1 MARPHAERPPST
13 RKRMFWM
20 LLITV
25 LVFGGVFAAW
35 AAIQAMMNSF
45 FDDMPQ
51 PPVAVATFDARAEQW
66 SGRLEAVGT
75 LVAVNGT
82 DVTTEAGGVVQKI
95 AFEAGQPVAA
105 GSLLVELNSAAELA
119 TLEAM
124 EASAKLAAVQAERWR
139 ALGTDQLVS
148 QAEVEERGTQ
158 AATARA
164 QAESQ
169 RALIAQ
175 KRIRAPFDG
184 ILGIRRVN
192 LGQYVAPGDPIVS
205 LQSLDPIYLNFTL
218 PAQDLAHVREGLV
231 VRAQVDSIDG
241 REFEGTVTAIEPALD
256 PETRNFRVQAT
267 LQNPEH
273 LLRPGSFGRVE
284 FEVGQEQE
292 VVVIPQTAVAFNPYG
307 NVVFVVVAAEEGAGG
322 EDGGDAGAGAD
333 ADADDPGL
341 IVRQRFVTTGPTR
354 GDMIVVTRGLEPGET
369 VVNGGLLRLRNDAAV
384 TINNEI
390 QPTADENPQ
399 PANR

>member
-1 MARPHAERPPST
+1 MAKSSAQRPPAT
-13 RKRMFWM
+13 RKRMFWT

-25 LVFGGVFAAW
+25 IVFGGVFAAW
-35 AAIQAMMNSF
+35 AAMQSMMNAF

-51 PPVAVATFDARAEQW
+51 PPVSVATFDARADRW

-95 AFEAGQPVAA
+95 AFEPGQPVTA
-105 GSLLVELNSAAELA
+105 GTLLVELNSAAELA
-119 TLEAM
+119 NLEAL
-124 EASAKLAAVQAERWR
+124 EASARLAATQAERWR
-139 ALGTDQLVS
+139 ALGTDRLVS
-148 QAEVEERGTQ
+148 QAEVEERSTQ

-184 ILGIRRVN
+184 ELGIRRIN
-192 LGQYVAPGDPIVS
+192 LGQYVAPGEPIVS
-205 LQSLDPIYLNFTL
+205 LQSLDPIFLNFTL
-218 PAQDLAHVREGLV
+218 PEQELGRVREGQA
-231 VRAQVDSIDG
+231 VRALVDSMDG
-241 REFEGTVTAIEPALD
+241 REFEGTVTAIEPAVD
-256 PETRNFRVQAT
+256 PDTRNFRVQAT
-267 LQNPEH
+267 LANPDRV
-273 LLRPGSFGRVE
+273 LRPGSFARVE
-284 FEVGQEQE
+284 FEVGEDRD

-307 NVVFVVVAAEEGAGG
+307 NVVYLVVPGPE
-322 EDGGDAGAGAD
+322 GGDGQAQGEAEG
-333 ADADDPGL
+333 PSL
-341 IVRQRFVTTGPTR
+341 IARQRFVTTGRTR
-354 GDMIVVTRGLEPGET
+354 GDMIEVTRGLEPGET

-384 TINNEI
+384 VINNEV
-390 QPTADENPQ
+390 QPSADEDPR

>member
-1 MARPHAERPPST
+1 MANPHAKRQPSA
-13 RKRMFWM
+13 RKRMFWT

-25 LVFGGVFAAW
+25 LVFGGVFAVW
-35 AAIQAMMNSF
+35 AVMQAGMNRF

-51 PPVAVATFDARAEQW
+51 PPVSVATFDARAEQW

-95 AFEAGQPVAA
+95 AFEAGQPVSA
-105 GSLLVELNSAAELA
+105 GTLLVELNSAAELA
-119 TLEAM
+119 SLEAL
-124 EASAKLAAVQAERWR
+124 EASAKLATVQAERWR
-139 ALGTDQLVS
+139 TLGADRLVS
-148 QAEVEERGTQ
+148 QAEVEERATQ
-158 AATARA
+158 AATAHA

-184 ILGIRRVN
+184 ELGIRRVN

-205 LQSLDPIYLNFTL
+205 LQSLDPVFLDFTL
-218 PAQDLAHVREGLV
+218 PEQELGQVREGMT
-231 VRAQVDSIDG
+231 VRARVDSLDG
-241 REFEGTVTAIEPALD
+241 REFAGTVTAIEPAVD
-256 PETRNFRVQAT
+256 PATRNFRVQAT
-267 LQNPEH
+267 LDNPER
-273 LLRPGSFGRVE
+273 LLRPGSFARVQ
-284 FEVGQEQE
+284 FEVGQDED

-307 NVVFVVVAAEEGAGG
+307 NVVYLVVPAPEGEAATAQDEAEG
-322 EDGGDAGAGAD
+322 
-333 ADADDPGL
+333 PNL
-341 IVRQRFVTTGPTR
+341 IARQRFVTTGRTR
-354 GDMIVVTRGLEPGET
+354 GDMIEVTRGLEPGET

-384 TINNEI
+384 VVNNEV
-390 QPTADENPQ
+390 QPSADEDPQ

>member
-1 MARPHAERPPST
+1 MAASHAKRPPSA
-13 RKRMFWM
+13 RKRMFWT

-25 LVFGGVFAAW
+25 LVFGGVFAVW
-35 AAIQAMMNSF
+35 ALMQSMMNAF

-51 PPVAVATFDARAEQW
+51 PPVSVATFDARAEQW
-66 SGRLEAVGT
+66 SGQLEAVGT

-95 AFEAGQPVAA
+95 AFQAGQPVSA
-105 GSLLVELNSAAELA
+105 GTLLVELNSAAELA
-119 TLEAM
+119 SLEAL
-124 EASAKLAAVQAERWR
+124 EASARLAAVQAERWR
-139 ALGTDQLVS
+139 TLGADRLVS
-148 QAEVEERGTQ
+148 QAEVEERSTQ

-184 ILGIRRVN
+184 ELGIRRVN

-205 LQSLDPIYLNFTL
+205 LQSLDPIFLDFTL
-218 PAQDLAHVREGLV
+218 PEQELGQVREGML
-231 VRAQVDSIDG
+231 VRARVDSLEG
-241 REFEGTVTAIEPALD
+241 REFEGTVTAIEPAVD
-256 PETRNFRVQAT
+256 AATRNFRVQAT
-267 LQNPEH
+267 LDNPER
-273 LLRPGSFGRVE
+273 LLRPGSFARVG
-284 FEVGQEQE
+284 FDVGGDED

-307 NVVFVVVAAEEGAGG
+307 NVVYLVVPGPEGEAADQDDAEGPNLVA
-322 EDGGDAGAGAD
+322 
-333 ADADDPGL
+333 
-341 IVRQRFVTTGPTR
+341 RQRFVTTGRTR
-354 GDMIVVTRGLEPGET
+354 GDMIEVTRGLEPGET

-384 TINNEI
+384 VVNNEV
-390 QPTADENPQ
+390 QPSADEDPQ

>member
-1 MARPHAERPPST
+1 MAKSSAQRPPAT
-13 RKRMFWM
+13 RKRMFWT

-25 LVFGGVFAAW
+25 IVFGGVFAAW
-35 AAIQAMMNSF
+35 AAMQSMMNAF

-51 PPVAVATFDARAEQW
+51 PPVSVATFDARADRW

-95 AFEAGQPVAA
+95 AFEPGQPVTA
-105 GSLLVELNSAAELA
+105 GTLLVELNSAAELA
-119 TLEAM
+119 NLEAL
-124 EASAKLAAVQAERWR
+124 EASARLAATQAERWR
-139 ALGTDQLVS
+139 ALGTDRLVS
-148 QAEVEERGTQ
+148 QAEVEERSTQ

-184 ILGIRRVN
+184 ELGIRRVN

-205 LQSLDPIYLNFTL
+205 LQSLDPVFLDFTL
-218 PAQDLAHVREGLV
+218 PEQELGQVREGMT
-231 VRAQVDSIDG
+231 VRARVDSLDG
-241 REFEGTVTAIEPALD
+241 REFAGTVTAIEPAVD
-256 PETRNFRVQAT
+256 PATRNFRVQAT
-267 LQNPEH
+267 LDNPER
-273 LLRPGSFGRVE
+273 LLRPGSFARVQ
-284 FEVGQEQE
+284 FEVGQDED

-307 NVVFVVVAAEEGAGG
+307 NVVYLVVPAPEGEAATAQDEAEG
-322 EDGGDAGAGAD
+322 
-333 ADADDPGL
+333 PNL
-341 IVRQRFVTTGPTR
+341 IARQRFVTTGRTR
-354 GDMIVVTRGLEPGET
+354 GDMIEVTRGLEPGET

-384 TINNEI
+384 VVNNEV
-390 QPTADENPQ
+390 QPSADEDPQ

>member
-1 MARPHAERPPST
+1 MANPHAKRQPSA
-13 RKRMFWM
+13 RKRMFWT

-25 LVFGGVFAAW
+25 LVFGGVFAVW
-35 AAIQAMMNSF
+35 AVMQAGMNRF

-51 PPVAVATFDARAEQW
+51 PPVSVATFDARAEQW

-75 LVAVNGT
+75 LAAVNGT

-95 AFEAGQPVAA
+95 AFEAGQPVSA
-105 GSLLVELNSAAELA
+105 GTLLVELNSAAELA
-119 TLEAM
+119 SLEAL
-124 EASAKLAAVQAERWR
+124 EASAKLATVQAERWR
-139 ALGTDQLVS
+139 TLGADRLVS
-148 QAEVEERGTQ
+148 QAEVEERATQ

-184 ILGIRRVN
+184 ELGIRRVN

-205 LQSLDPIYLNFTL
+205 LQSLDPVFLDFTL
-218 PAQDLAHVREGLV
+218 PEQELGQVREGMT
-231 VRAQVDSIDG
+231 VRARVDSLDG
-241 REFEGTVTAIEPALD
+241 REFAGTVTAIEPAVD
-256 PETRNFRVQAT
+256 PATRNFRVQAT
-267 LQNPEH
+267 LDNPER
-273 LLRPGSFGRVE
+273 LLRPGSFARVQ
-284 FEVGQEQE
+284 FEVGQDED

-307 NVVFVVVAAEEGAGG
+307 NVVYLVVPAPEGEAATAQDEAEG
-322 EDGGDAGAGAD
+322 
-333 ADADDPGL
+333 PNL
-341 IVRQRFVTTGPTR
+341 IARQRFVTTGRTR
-354 GDMIVVTRGLEPGET
+354 GDMIEVTRGLEPGET

-384 TINNEI
+384 VVNNEV
-390 QPTADENPQ
+390 QPSADEDPQ

>member
-1 MARPHAERPPST
+1 MV
-13 RKRMFWM
+13 WM

-95 AFEAGQPVAA
+95 AFEAGQPVQA
-105 GSLLVELNSAAELA
+105 GSLLVELTSDAELA
-119 TLEAM
+119 TLEAL
-124 EASAKLAAVQAERWR
+124 EASAKLAGVQAERWR
-139 ALGTDQLVS
+139 TLGTDQLVS
-148 QAEVEERGTQ
+148 QAEVEERATQ

-184 ILGIRRVN
+184 ILGIRQVD
-192 LGQYVAPGDPIVS
+192 LGEYLAPGSPIVS

-218 PAQDLAHVREGLV
+218 PEQELAHVREGLG
-231 VRAQVDSIDG
+231 VRARVDSIDG
-241 REFEGTVTAIEPALD
+241 REFEGTVTAIEPSVD
-256 PETRNFRVQAT
+256 PDTRNFRVQAT
-267 LQNPEH
+267 LENPEH
-273 LLRPGSFGRVE
+273 LLRPGSFARVG
-284 FEVGQEQE
+284 FEVGQEQD

-307 NVVFVVVAAEEGAGG
+307 NVVYVVMPAEGEGAVG
-322 EDGGDAGAGAD
+322 EAGDAQDGDAG
-333 ADADDPGL
+333 L
-341 IVRQRFVTTGPTR
+341 IARQRFVTTGTTR
-354 GDMIVVTRGLEPGET
+354 GDMITVTRGLEPGET

-384 TINNEI
+384 VVNNEV
-390 QPTADENPQ
+390 QPTADER
-399 PANR
+399 PAPPNR

>member
-1 MARPHAERPPST
+1 MARPHAKRPPST

-25 LVFGGVFAAW
+25 LVFGGVFLAW

-95 AFEAGQPVAA
+95 AFEAGQPVEA
-105 GSLLVELNSAAELA
+105 GALLVELNSAAELA
-119 TLEAM
+119 TLEAL
-124 EASAKLAAVQAERWR
+124 EASANQARVQAERWR
-139 ALGTDQLVS
+139 TLGADRLVS
-148 QAEVEERGTQ
+148 QADVEERATQ

-169 RALIAQ
+169 RALVAQ

-184 ILGIRRVN
+184 VLGIRRVD
-192 LGQYVAPGDPIVS
+192 LGQYVAPGEPIVS
-205 LQSLDPIYLNFTL
+205 LQSLDPIYLDFTL
-218 PAQDLAHVREGLV
+218 PEQELGNVREGQA
-231 VRAQVDSIDG
+231 VRARVDSLGG
-241 REFEGTVTAIEPALD
+241 REFEGTVTAIEPAVD
-256 PETRNFRVQAT
+256 PGTRNFKVQAT
-267 LQNPEH
+267 LENPEH
-273 LLRPGSFGRVE
+273 LLRPGSFARVE
-284 FEVGQEQE
+284 FEVGQEQD

-307 NVVFVVVAAEEGAGG
+307 NVVYVVMPAEGEGAAEGANA
-322 EDGGDAGAGAD
+322 GDAQDGEATS
-333 ADADDPGL
+333 L
-341 IVRQRFVTTGPTR
+341 IARQRFVTTGRTR
-354 GDMIVVTRGLEPGET
+354 GDMIAVTRGLEPGET

-384 TINNEI
+384 VVNNEV
-390 QPTADENPQ
+390 QPTADER
-399 PANR
+399 PAPPNR